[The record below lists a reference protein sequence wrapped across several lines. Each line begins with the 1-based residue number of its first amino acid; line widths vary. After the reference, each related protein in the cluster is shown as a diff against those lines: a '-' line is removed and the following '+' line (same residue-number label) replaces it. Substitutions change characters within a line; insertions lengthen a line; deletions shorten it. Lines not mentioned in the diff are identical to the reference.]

1 MALYDNK
8 NELSDEELK
17 EASGGFLYPPEG
29 SCQT

>member
-17 EASGGFLYPPEG
+17 EASGGFLYSPEG
-29 SCQT
+29 R